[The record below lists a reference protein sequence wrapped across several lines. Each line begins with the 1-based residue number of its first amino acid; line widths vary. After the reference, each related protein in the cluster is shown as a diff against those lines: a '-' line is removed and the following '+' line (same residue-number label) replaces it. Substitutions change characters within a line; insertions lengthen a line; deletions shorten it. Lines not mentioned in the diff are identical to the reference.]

1 MDKLNIVVCIGTFR
15 TDIVGPGKK
24 LSSVATPAPAV
35 LAIAFVGGALVL
47 VAVLVVGLSLYTDL
61 ADRVAV
67 LSSAGAVALA
77 AAWATRRDGRPY
89 LTLRDRASGTDQER
103 REIVT
108 GECAT
113 CLKDA
118 QTEVQPASVARPA
131 AQGLLSPT
139 ADASSPLG
147 ALGAGAGPKRI
158 I

>member
-118 QTEVQPASVARPA
+118 QTELATGLRGSTGSARVA
-131 AQGLLSPT
+131 
-139 ADASSPLG
+139 
-147 ALGAGAGPKRI
+147 
-158 I
+158 